1 MKTKFI
7 YMIAALAIVALAGCK
22 KWLDVKPENKF
33 VEEQLYATPQGFE
46 DAMNGFYIKN
56 GSNEMYGSR
65 LTMTTLDVLAQYY
78 LVASGNSQYT
88 MSTYNYS
95 DANSQAIIDAIW
107 SNMYLNIL
115 NTNKYFE
122 SLDKYGQ
129 VLSDKSMKRLKGEAY
144 GLRAFYYFDLMRMFT
159 KPYTVD
165 SLSKAMPYYDKP
177 TYNISEFQPTN
188 FIMKKVLEDLS
199 KAEQLLLESDP
210 AVTQAQVSRVTS
222 AFGRNT
228 RNYQMNYYAVKA
240 LQARVNLW
248 KGDKVAAL
256 AAAKFLIDNQ
266 AKFPWIKQ
274 SDLNTAIS
282 NKTFA
287 TEMIFGVENPK
298 LNEVFLS
305 NFSPSL
311 FDANI
316 LAPNASGTF
325 INTTVF
331 EGNATDYR
339 NQYVWKVN
347 GRPYPTFFK
356 YNDDGNVN
364 PAYNFYR
371 TVPLIR
377 MSEMYLIAAE
387 CEPDLSTASGYVNLL
402 RTNRNCPT
410 ITIAN
415 TSALNTAIMKE
426 FRKEVCGEGQL
437 FFYYKRTQALSIVAG
452 GTNANMSISAANYV
466 FPLPLSETTPR

>member
-7 YMIAALAIVALAGCK
+7 YIITALAIITLAGCK
-22 KWLDVKPENKF
+22 KWLDVKPEDKF
-33 VEEQLYATPQGFE
+33 VEDQLFSTPQGFQ
-46 DAMNGFYIKN
+46 DVMNGFYIKN
-56 GSNEMYGSR
+56 GSNDMYGAR
-65 LTMTTLDVLAQYY
+65 LTMTTMDVLGQYY
-78 LVASGNSQYT
+78 LVASSNSQYT

-95 DANSQAIIDAIW
+95 DAKSRDIIDNIW
-107 SNMYLNIL
+107 TNMYLNIL
-115 NTNKYFE
+115 NINKYFE

-129 VLSDKSMKRLKGEAY
+129 ILPEKSLKRFKGEAY

-165 SLSKAMPYYDKP
+165 SLSKTMPYYDKP

-199 KAEQLLLESDP
+199 TAEKLLLESDP
-210 AVTQAQVSRVTS
+210 AVDQAQVSRATN
-222 AFGRNT
+222 AYGRDT

-248 KGDKVAAL
+248 KGDKATAL
-256 AAAKFLIDNQ
+256 AAAKVLIGNQ

-274 SDLNTAIS
+274 ADLNTAVS

-298 LNEVFLS
+298 LHDVFLD
-305 NFSPSL
+305 NFAPSL
-311 FDANI
+311 FDNDI

-325 INTTVF
+325 VNTTLF

-339 NQYVWKVN
+339 NQYIWKVN

-356 YNDDGNVN
+356 YNDEGNVN
-364 PAYNFYR
+364 PAFNFYR

-387 CEPDLSTASGYVNLL
+387 CEPDLATASGYVNLL
-402 RTNRNCPT
+402 RTNRNCAA
-410 ITIAN
+410 ISIAN
-415 TSALNTAIMKE
+415 TAALNTAIMKE
-426 FRKEVCGEGQL
+426 SRKEFCGEGQM
-437 FFYYKRTQALSIVAG
+437 FFYFKRTQALSVIAG
-452 GTNANMSISAANYV
+452 GTNANMSISATNYV